1 MKPFGIW
8 KYLLILI
15 VLSFGIIYALPN
27 LYVPDPAVQISY
39 NDSTLSPDI
48 KLQKRLT
55 KVLED
60 STSESTVPEV
70 EIHEK
75 YALIRL
81 TSSQEQLRVKEL
93 FSTVGDDLIVAL
105 NLAPT
110 TPDWL
115 KNIGGEPLKL
125 GLDLR
130 GGVHFLMEVDTQA
143 ALSNR
148 QNGTLQDIRRKLR
161 EEKIRYNSLSVERDQ
176 TIKLKVTEKAGFDT
190 TEELTQSRMDEFT
203 PETGIFGGKVGPW
216 LRNLFFGSGEKD
228 QTIKLKVKKDTVFES
243 VTELLEDNYPQFSIS
258 YREIGNQ
265 YEFSLRLTDQE
276 IEQIEADAIDQNLT
290 TLRNRV
296 NELGVSEPIVQRQG
310 KKRIIVELPGIQ
322 DTAEAKKILGK
333 TATLEFHLEAE
344 HDTPRTRKT
353 SYPHRD
359 KRMGVSELQ
368 DQIII
373 GGDQVATAQASFDES
388 GMPQVNITLDGAGGT
403 RMHRAT
409 RDKIGKRLGVLF
421 VEQKNKTSYTTDAKG
436 NQVAIQRTFE
446 TKEIISLATI
456 QAALGTQFRITGLD
470 SPQESSELALLLR
483 AGALAAPM
491 SFVEERTVGPSLG
504 QDNINAGI
512 LSMELG
518 MALVLLFTLFYYR
531 IFGVAAS
538 LALGTNIVLLVAIMS
553 ILSATLTLPGI
564 AGIVLTVGM
573 AIDANVLIFSRIKE
587 ELKAGTEP
595 LQAIDQGY
603 DKAFTTI
610 FDAKLTTL
618 LVAVILYSL
627 GTGPIKGFSITL
639 SIGILTSMFTAIL
652 GTRGFIYLI
661 YRNKKNPSRIA
672 I

>member
-8 KYLLILI
+8 KYFLILI

-27 LYVPDPAVQISY
+27 LYAPDPAVQISY

-55 KVLED
+55 KVLEAN
-60 STSESTVPEV
+60 TSENKVPEV
-70 EIHEK
+70 EIHEN

-81 TSSQEQLRVKEL
+81 ASSKEQLRVKEL

-110 TPDWL
+110 TPQWL

-130 GGVHFLMEVDTQA
+130 GGVHFLMEVDTQK
-143 ALSNR
+143 ALNNR
-148 QNGTLQDIRRKLR
+148 QNGTLLDIRRKLR
-161 EEKIRYNSLSVERDQ
+161 GEKIRYNSLFVEKDQ
-176 TIKLKVTEKAGFDT
+176 AIKLKVT
-190 TEELTQSRMDEFT
+190 Q
-203 PETGIFGGKVGPW
+203 
-216 LRNLFFGSGEKD
+216 
-228 QTIKLKVKKDTVFES
+228 ES
-243 VTELLEDNYPQFSIS
+243 VFDNATELLEDNYPQFTIS
-258 YREIGNQ
+258 YTEEGNQ
-265 YEFSLRLTDQE
+265 FEISLRLTEQE

-296 NELGVSEPIVQRQG
+296 NELGVSEPIVYRQG
-310 KKRIIVELPGIQ
+310 KKRIVVQLPGIQ

-373 GGDQVATAQASFDES
+373 SGDQVATAQASFDEN
-388 GMPQVNITLDGAGGT
+388 GIPQVNITLDGAGGA
-403 RMHRAT
+403 RMHRTT

-421 VEQKNKTSYTTDAKG
+421 VEQKNKTSYARDAQG
-436 NQVAIQRTFE
+436 NQVAIQQTFE

-456 QAALGTQFRITGLD
+456 QAALGTKFRITGLD

-491 SFVEERTVGPSLG
+491 RFVEERTVGPSLG
-504 QDNINAGI
+504 KDNINAGI

-531 IFGVAAS
+531 IFGVAAC

-573 AIDANVLIFSRIKE
+573 AVDANVLIFSRIKE
-587 ELKAGTEP
+587 ELKQGTEP

-603 DKAFTTI
+603 DKAFLTI
-610 FDAKLTTL
+610 LDANLTTL
-618 LVAVILYSL
+618 LVAVILYSF
-627 GTGPIKGFSITL
+627 GTGPIKGFSVTL
-639 SIGILTSMFTAIL
+639 SIGIITSMFTAIL
-652 GTRGFIYLI
+652 GTRGFIYLV
-661 YRNKKNPSRIA
+661 YRNKKNLSRLA

>member
-15 VLSFGIIYALPN
+15 ILSFGIIYALPN
-27 LYVPDPAVQISY
+27 LYAPDPAVQVSY
-39 NDSTLSPDI
+39 NDSTQIHDR
-48 KLQKRLT
+48 KLQQRLT

-60 STSESTVPEV
+60 GELSNGVPEV
-70 EIHEK
+70 EIHKK

-81 TSSQEQLRVKEL
+81 SSAEEQLRVKDL
-93 FSTVGDDLIVAL
+93 LSSVGDDLIVAL

-110 TPDWL
+110 TPEWL
-115 KNIGGEPLKL
+115 ENIGGEPLKL

-130 GGVHFLMEVDTQA
+130 GGVHFLMEVDTET

-148 QNGTLQDIRRKLR
+148 QNGTLLDIRRKLR
-161 EEKIRYNSLSVERDQ
+161 DEKIRYNSLFV
-176 TIKLKVTEKAGFDT
+176 
-190 TEELTQSRMDEFT
+190 
-203 PETGIFGGKVGPW
+203 
-216 LRNLFFGSGEKD
+216 EKD
-228 QTIKLKVKKDTVFES
+228 QTIRLKVTDEAVFES
-243 VTELLEDNYPQFSIS
+243 ATELLEDNYPQFIIGYTQAGDQFNIS
-258 YREIGNQ
+258 LSLSEDEI
-265 YEFSLRLTDQE
+265 D
-276 IEQIEADAIDQNLT
+276 QIEADAIDQNLT

-344 HDTPRTRKT
+344 YDTPRTRKT

-359 KRMGVSELQ
+359 TRLGVSELQ

-388 GMPQVNITLDGAGGT
+388 GLPQVNITLDGAGGA

-409 RDKIGKRLGVLF
+409 RGNIGKRLGVLF
-421 VEQKNKTSYTTDAKG
+421 VEQKNKTTYQRGADG
-436 NQVAIQRTFE
+436 NRVAVQQTFE

-456 QAALGTQFRITGLD
+456 RAALGTQFRITGLD

-491 SFVEERTVGPSLG
+491 RFVEERTVGPSLG

-512 LSMELG
+512 LSMQLG
-518 MALVLLFTLFYYR
+518 MTLVLLFTLFYYR
-531 IFGVAAS
+531 VFGVAAS
-538 LALGTNIVLLVAIMS
+538 LALGTNIILLVAIMS

-587 ELKAGTEP
+587 ELKQGTEP

-603 DKAFTTI
+603 DKAFLTI
-610 FDAKLTTL
+610 LDANLTTL

-627 GTGPIKGFSITL
+627 GTGPIKGFSVTL
-639 SIGILTSMFTAIL
+639 SIGILTSMFTAII

>member
-15 VLSFGIIYALPN
+15 ILSFGIIYALPN
-27 LYVPDPAVQISY
+27 LYAPDPAVQVSY
-39 NDSTLSPDI
+39 NDSTQIHDR
-48 KLQKRLT
+48 KLQQRLT

-60 STSESTVPEV
+60 GEPSNGVPEV
-70 EIHEK
+70 EIHKK

-81 TSSQEQLRVKEL
+81 SSAEEQLRVKDL
-93 FSTVGDDLIVAL
+93 LSSVGDDLIVAL

-110 TPDWL
+110 TPEWL
-115 KNIGGEPLKL
+115 GNIGGEPLKL

-130 GGVHFLMEVDTQA
+130 GGVHFLMEVDTETA
-143 ALSNR
+143 ISNR
-148 QNGTLQDIRRKLR
+148 QNGTLLDIRRKLR
-161 EEKIRYNSLSVERDQ
+161 DEKIRYNS
-176 TIKLKVTEKAGFDT
+176 
-190 TEELTQSRMDEFT
+190 
-203 PETGIFGGKVGPW
+203 IFV
-216 LRNLFFGSGEKD
+216 EKD
-228 QTIKLKVKKDTVFES
+228 QTIKLKVTDEAVFES
-243 VTELLEDNYPQFSIS
+243 AIELLEDNYPQFVIGYTEVGDQFNIS
-258 YREIGNQ
+258 L
-265 YEFSLRLTDQE
+265 SLSEDE
-276 IEQIEADAIDQNLT
+276 VDQIEADAIDQNLT

-296 NELGVSEPIVQRQG
+296 NELGVSEPIVQKQG

-344 HDTPRTRKT
+344 YDTPRTRKT

-359 KRMGVSELQ
+359 TRLGVSELQ

-388 GMPQVNITLDGAGGT
+388 GLPQVNITLDGAGGA

-409 RDKIGKRLGVLF
+409 RGNIGKRLGVLF
-421 VEQKNKTSYTTDAKG
+421 VEQKNKTTYRRDADG
-436 NQVAIQRTFE
+436 NQVAVQEAFE

-456 QAALGTQFRITGLD
+456 RAALGTQFRITGLD

-491 SFVEERTVGPSLG
+491 RFVEERTVGPSLG

-512 LSMELG
+512 LSMQLG
-518 MALVLLFTLFYYR
+518 MTLVLLFTLFYYR

-587 ELKAGTEP
+587 ELKQGTEP

-603 DKAFTTI
+603 DKAFLTI
-610 FDAKLTTL
+610 LDANLTTL

-627 GTGPIKGFSITL
+627 GTGPIKGFSVTL
-639 SIGILTSMFTAIL
+639 SIGILTSMFTAIV

>member
-8 KYLLILI
+8 KYFLILV
-15 VLSFGIIYALPN
+15 VLSFGLIYASPN
-27 LYVPDPAVQISY
+27 LYAPDPAIQISY
-39 NDSTLSPDI
+39 NDSTLSPDL
-48 KLQKRLT
+48 KLQRRLT
-55 KVLED
+55 KVLENNI
-60 STSESTVPEV
+60 SENKVPEV
-70 EIHEK
+70 EIHES

-81 TSSQEQLRVKEL
+81 ASPEEQLRVKDL

-110 TPDWL
+110 TPEWL

-130 GGVHFLMEVDTQA
+130 GGVHFLMEVDTKT

-148 QNGTLQDIRRKLR
+148 QNGTLLDIRRKLR
-161 EEKIRYNSLSVERDQ
+161 EEKIRYNSLFV
-176 TIKLKVTEKAGFDT
+176 
-190 TEELTQSRMDEFT
+190 
-203 PETGIFGGKVGPW
+203 
-216 LRNLFFGSGEKD
+216 EKD
-228 QTIKLKVKKDTVFES
+228 QTIKLKVTQES
-243 VTELLEDNYPQFSIS
+243 VFDKATELLEDEYPQFAIS
-258 YREIGNQ
+258 YTEVGNQ
-265 YEFSLRLTDQE
+265 FEISLRLTDQE

-359 KRMGVSELQ
+359 KRMGVNELQ

-388 GMPQVNITLDGAGGT
+388 GMPQVNITLDGAGGA
-403 RMHRAT
+403 RMHRST
-409 RDKIGKRLGVLF
+409 RGNIGKRLGVLF
-421 VEQKNKTSYTTDAKG
+421 VEQKNKTSFKRDAQG
-436 NQVAIQRTFE
+436 NQVEVQQTFE

-491 SFVEERTVGPSLG
+491 RFVEERTVGPSLG

-518 MALVLLFTLFYYR
+518 MALVLLFTLVYYR

-573 AIDANVLIFSRIKE
+573 AVDANVLIFSRIKE
-587 ELKAGTEP
+587 ELKQGTEP

-603 DKAFTTI
+603 DKAFLTI
-610 FDAKLTTL
+610 LDANITTL
-618 LVAVILYSL
+618 IVAVILYSF
-627 GTGPIKGFSITL
+627 GTGPIKGFSVTL
-639 SIGILTSMFTAIL
+639 SIGIITSMFTAIL
-652 GTRGFIYLI
+652 GTRGFIYLV
-661 YRNKKNPSRIA
+661 YRNKKNISRLA

>member
-8 KYLLILI
+8 KYFLILI

-27 LYVPDPAVQISY
+27 LYAPDPAVQISY

-55 KVLED
+55 KVLEAN
-60 STSESTVPEV
+60 TSENKVPEV
-70 EIHEK
+70 EIHEN

-81 TSSQEQLRVKEL
+81 ASSKEQLRVKEL

-110 TPDWL
+110 TPQWL

-130 GGVHFLMEVDTQA
+130 GGVHFLMEVDTQK
-143 ALSNR
+143 ALNNR
-148 QNGTLQDIRRKLR
+148 QNGTLLDIRRKLR
-161 EEKIRYNSLSVERDQ
+161 GEKIRYNSLFVEKDQ
-176 TIKLKVTEKAGFDT
+176 AIKLKVT
-190 TEELTQSRMDEFT
+190 Q
-203 PETGIFGGKVGPW
+203 
-216 LRNLFFGSGEKD
+216 
-228 QTIKLKVKKDTVFES
+228 ES
-243 VTELLEDNYPQFSIS
+243 VFDNATELLEDNYPQFTIS
-258 YREIGNQ
+258 YTEEGNQ
-265 YEFSLRLTDQE
+265 FEISLRLTEQE
-276 IEQIEADAIDQNLT
+276 IEQIQADAIDQNLT

-296 NELGVSEPIVQRQG
+296 NELGVSEPIVYRQG
-310 KKRIIVELPGIQ
+310 KKRIVVQLPGIQ

-373 GGDQVATAQASFDES
+373 GGDQVATAQASFDEN
-388 GMPQVNITLDGAGGT
+388 GIPQVNITLDGAGGA
-403 RMHRAT
+403 RMHRTT

-421 VEQKNKTSYTTDAKG
+421 VEQKNKTSYARDAQG
-436 NQVAIQRTFE
+436 NQVAIQQTFE

-456 QAALGTQFRITGLD
+456 QAALGTKFRITGLD

-491 SFVEERTVGPSLG
+491 RFVEERTVGPSLG
-504 QDNINAGI
+504 KDNINAGI

-531 IFGVAAS
+531 IFGVAAC

-573 AIDANVLIFSRIKE
+573 AVDANVLIFSRIKE
-587 ELKAGTEP
+587 ELKQGTEP

-603 DKAFTTI
+603 DKAFLTI
-610 FDAKLTTL
+610 LDANLTTL
-618 LVAVILYSL
+618 LVAVILYSF
-627 GTGPIKGFSITL
+627 GTGPIKGFSVTL
-639 SIGILTSMFTAIL
+639 SIGIITSMFTAIL
-652 GTRGFIYLI
+652 GTRGFIYLV
-661 YRNKKNPSRIA
+661 YRNKKNLSRLA

>member
-27 LYVPDPAVQISY
+27 LYAPDPAVQVSY
-39 NDSTLSPDI
+39 NDSTQIHDR
-48 KLQKRLT
+48 KLQQRLT

-60 STSESTVPEV
+60 GELSNGVPEV
-70 EIHEK
+70 EIHKK

-81 TSSQEQLRVKEL
+81 SSAEEQLRVKDL
-93 FSTVGDDLIVAL
+93 LSSVGDDLIVAL

-110 TPDWL
+110 TPEWL
-115 KNIGGEPLKL
+115 ENIGGEPLKL

-130 GGVHFLMEVDTQA
+130 GGVHFLMEVDTET

-148 QNGTLQDIRRKLR
+148 QNGTLLDIRRKLR
-161 EEKIRYNSLSVERDQ
+161 DEKIRYNSLFV
-176 TIKLKVTEKAGFDT
+176 
-190 TEELTQSRMDEFT
+190 
-203 PETGIFGGKVGPW
+203 
-216 LRNLFFGSGEKD
+216 EKD
-228 QTIKLKVKKDTVFES
+228 QTIRLKVTDEAVFES
-243 VTELLEDNYPQFSIS
+243 ATELLEDNYPQFVIGYTQAGDQFNIS
-258 YREIGNQ
+258 L
-265 YEFSLRLTDQE
+265 SLSEDE
-276 IEQIEADAIDQNLT
+276 VVQIEADAIDQNLT

-296 NELGVSEPIVQRQG
+296 NELGVSEPIVQKQG

-344 HDTPRTRKT
+344 YDTPRTRKT

-359 KRMGVSELQ
+359 TRLGVSELQ

-388 GMPQVNITLDGAGGT
+388 GLPQVNITLDGAGGA

-409 RDKIGKRLGVLF
+409 RGNIGKRLGVLF
-421 VEQKNKTSYTTDAKG
+421 VEQKNKTTYQRGADG
-436 NQVAIQRTFE
+436 NRVAVQQTFE

-456 QAALGTQFRITGLD
+456 RAALGTQFRITGLD

-491 SFVEERTVGPSLG
+491 RFVEERTVGPSLG

-512 LSMELG
+512 LSMQLG
-518 MALVLLFTLFYYR
+518 MTLVLLFTLFYYR

-587 ELKAGTEP
+587 ELKQGTEP

-603 DKAFTTI
+603 DKAFLTI
-610 FDAKLTTL
+610 LDANLTTL

-627 GTGPIKGFSITL
+627 GTGPIKGFSVTL
-639 SIGILTSMFTAIL
+639 SIGILTSMFTAIV

>member
-8 KYLLILI
+8 KYLLILVI
-15 VLSFGIIYALPN
+15 LSFGIIYALPN
-27 LYVPDPAVQISY
+27 LYAPDPAVQVSY
-39 NDSTLSPDI
+39 NDSTQIHDR
-48 KLQKRLT
+48 KLQQRLT

-60 STSESTVPEV
+60 GELSNGVPEV
-70 EIHEK
+70 ELHKK

-81 TSSQEQLRVKEL
+81 SSAEEQLRVKDL
-93 FSTVGDDLIVAL
+93 LSSVGDDLIVAL

-110 TPDWL
+110 TPEWL
-115 KNIGGEPLKL
+115 ENIGGEPLKL

-130 GGVHFLMEVDTQA
+130 GGVHFLMEVDTET

-148 QNGTLQDIRRKLR
+148 QNGTLLDIRRKLR
-161 EEKIRYNSLSVERDQ
+161 DEKIRYNS
-176 TIKLKVTEKAGFDT
+176 
-190 TEELTQSRMDEFT
+190 
-203 PETGIFGGKVGPW
+203 IFV
-216 LRNLFFGSGEKD
+216 EKD
-228 QTIKLKVKKDTVFES
+228 QTIKLKVTDEAVFES
-243 VTELLEDNYPQFSIS
+243 ATELLEDNYPQFVIGYTEVGDQFNIS
-258 YREIGNQ
+258 L
-265 YEFSLRLTDQE
+265 SLSEDE
-276 IEQIEADAIDQNLT
+276 VDQIEADAIDQNLT

-344 HDTPRTRKT
+344 YDTPRTRKT

-359 KRMGVSELQ
+359 TRLGVSELQ

-388 GMPQVNITLDGAGGT
+388 GLPQVNITLDGAGGA

-409 RDKIGKRLGVLF
+409 RGNIGKRLGVLF
-421 VEQKNKTSYTTDAKG
+421 VEQKNKTTYRRDADG
-436 NQVAIQRTFE
+436 NQVAVQEAFE

-456 QAALGTQFRITGLD
+456 RAALGTQFRITGLD

-491 SFVEERTVGPSLG
+491 RFVEERTVGPSLG

-512 LSMELG
+512 LSMQLG
-518 MALVLLFTLFYYR
+518 MTLVLLFTLFYYR

-587 ELKAGTEP
+587 ELKQGTEP

-603 DKAFTTI
+603 DKAFLTI
-610 FDAKLTTL
+610 LDANLTTL

-627 GTGPIKGFSITL
+627 GTGPIKGFSVTL
-639 SIGILTSMFTAIL
+639 SIGILTSMFTAIV

>member
-27 LYVPDPAVQISY
+27 LYAPDPAVQVSY
-39 NDSTLSPDI
+39 NDSTQIHDR
-48 KLQKRLT
+48 KLQQRLT

-60 STSESTVPEV
+60 GELSNGVPEV
-70 EIHEK
+70 ELHKK

-81 TSSQEQLRVKEL
+81 SSAEEQLRVKDL
-93 FSTVGDDLIVAL
+93 LSSVGDDLIVAL

-110 TPDWL
+110 TPEWL
-115 KNIGGEPLKL
+115 ENIGGEPLKL

-130 GGVHFLMEVDTQA
+130 GGVHFLMEVDTET

-148 QNGTLQDIRRKLR
+148 QNGTLLDIRRKLR
-161 EEKIRYNSLSVERDQ
+161 DEKIRYNSLFV
-176 TIKLKVTEKAGFDT
+176 
-190 TEELTQSRMDEFT
+190 
-203 PETGIFGGKVGPW
+203 
-216 LRNLFFGSGEKD
+216 EKD
-228 QTIKLKVKKDTVFES
+228 QTIKLKVTDEAVFES
-243 VTELLEDNYPQFSIS
+243 ATELLEDNYPQFVIS
-258 YREIGNQ
+258 YTEVGDQFNI
-265 YEFSLRLTDQE
+265 SLSLTEDE
-276 IEQIEADAIDQNLT
+276 VDQIEADAIDQNLT

-296 NELGVSEPIVQRQG
+296 NELGVSEPIVQKQG

-344 HDTPRTRKT
+344 YDTPRTRKT

-359 KRMGVSELQ
+359 TRLGVSELQ

-388 GMPQVNITLDGAGGT
+388 GLPQVNITLDGAGGA

-409 RDKIGKRLGVLF
+409 RGNIGKRLGVLF
-421 VEQKNKTSYTTDAKG
+421 VEQKNKTTYRRDAEG
-436 NQVAIQRTFE
+436 NQVEVQEAFE

-456 QAALGTQFRITGLD
+456 RAALGTQFRITGLD

-491 SFVEERTVGPSLG
+491 RFVEERTVGPSLG

-512 LSMELG
+512 LSMQLG
-518 MALVLLFTLFYYR
+518 MTLVLLFTLFYYR

-587 ELKAGTEP
+587 ELKQGTEP

-603 DKAFTTI
+603 DKAFLTI
-610 FDAKLTTL
+610 LDANLTTL

-627 GTGPIKGFSITL
+627 GTGPIKGFSVTL
-639 SIGILTSMFTAIL
+639 SIGILTSMFTAIV

>member
-1 MKPFGIW
+1 MYKRQ
-8 KYLLILI
+8 
-15 VLSFGIIYALPN
+15 VLSIGLIYASPN
-27 LYVPDPAVQISY
+27 LYAPDPAIQISY
-39 NDSTLSPDI
+39 NDSTLSPDL
-48 KLQKRLT
+48 KLQRRLT
-55 KVLED
+55 KVLENNI
-60 STSESTVPEV
+60 SENKVPEV
-70 EIHEK
+70 EIHES

-81 TSSQEQLRVKEL
+81 ASPEEQLRVKDL

-110 TPDWL
+110 TPEWL

-130 GGVHFLMEVDTQA
+130 GGVHFLMEVDTKT

-148 QNGTLQDIRRKLR
+148 QNGTLLDIRRKLR
-161 EEKIRYNSLSVERDQ
+161 EEKIRYNSLFV
-176 TIKLKVTEKAGFDT
+176 
-190 TEELTQSRMDEFT
+190 
-203 PETGIFGGKVGPW
+203 
-216 LRNLFFGSGEKD
+216 EKD
-228 QTIKLKVKKDTVFES
+228 QTIKLKVTQES
-243 VTELLEDNYPQFSIS
+243 VFDKATELLEDEYPQFAIS
-258 YREIGNQ
+258 YTEVGNQ
-265 YEFSLRLTDQE
+265 FEISLRLTDQE

-359 KRMGVSELQ
+359 KRMGVNELQ

-388 GMPQVNITLDGAGGT
+388 GMPQVNITLDGAGGA

-409 RDKIGKRLGVLF
+409 RGNIGKRLGVLF
-421 VEQKNKTSYTTDAKG
+421 VEQKNKTSFKRDAQG
-436 NQVAIQRTFE
+436 NQVEVQQTFE

-491 SFVEERTVGPSLG
+491 RFVEERTVGPSLG

-518 MALVLLFTLFYYR
+518 MALVLLFTLVYYR

-573 AIDANVLIFSRIKE
+573 AVDANVLIFSRIKE
-587 ELKAGTEP
+587 ELKQGTEP

-603 DKAFTTI
+603 DKAFLTI
-610 FDAKLTTL
+610 LDANITTL
-618 LVAVILYSL
+618 IVAVILYSF
-627 GTGPIKGFSITL
+627 GTGPIKGFSVTL
-639 SIGILTSMFTAIL
+639 SIGIITSMFTAIL
-652 GTRGFIYLI
+652 GTRGFIYLV
-661 YRNKKNPSRIA
+661 YRNKKNISRLA

>member
-27 LYVPDPAVQISY
+27 LYAPDPAVQVSY
-39 NDSTLSPDI
+39 NDSTQIHDR
-48 KLQKRLT
+48 KLQQRLS
-55 KVLED
+55 KVLEENKL
-60 STSESTVPEV
+60 TNGVPEV
-70 EIHEK
+70 EIHKK

-81 TSSQEQLRVKEL
+81 SSTEEQLRVKDL
-93 FSTVGDDLIVAL
+93 LSSVGDDLIVAL

-130 GGVHFLMEVDTQA
+130 GGVHFLMEVDTET

-161 EEKIRYNSLSVERDQ
+161 DEKIRYNSLFV
-176 TIKLKVTEKAGFDT
+176 
-190 TEELTQSRMDEFT
+190 
-203 PETGIFGGKVGPW
+203 
-216 LRNLFFGSGEKD
+216 EKD
-228 QTIKLKVKKDTVFES
+228 QTIKLKVTGETIFES
-243 VTELLEDNYPQFSIS
+243 ATELLEDNYPQFSITYAES
-258 YREIGNQ
+258 GDQFNISLSLTEDEI
-265 YEFSLRLTDQE
+265 D
-276 IEQIEADAIDQNLT
+276 QIEADAIDQNLT

-296 NELGVSEPIVQRQG
+296 NELGVSEPIVQKQG

-344 HDTPRTRKT
+344 YDTPRTRKT

-359 KRMGVSELQ
+359 GRFGESELQ

-388 GMPQVNITLDGAGGT
+388 GLPQVNITLDGAGGA

-409 RDKIGKRLGVLF
+409 RGNIGKRLGVLF
-421 VEQKNKTSYTTDAKG
+421 VEQKNKTTYRRDAEG
-436 NQVAIQRTFE
+436 NRVEVQETFE

-491 SFVEERTVGPSLG
+491 RFVEERTVGPSLG

-512 LSMELG
+512 LSMQLG

-587 ELKAGTEP
+587 ELKQGTEP

-603 DKAFTTI
+603 DKAFLTI
-610 FDAKLTTL
+610 LDANLTTL

-627 GTGPIKGFSITL
+627 GTGPIKGFSVTL

-661 YRNKKNPSRIA
+661 YRNKKNLSRIA

>member
-1 MKPFGIW
+1 VKPFGIW
-8 KYLLILI
+8 KYFLILI

-27 LYVPDPAVQISY
+27 LYAPDPAVQISY

-55 KVLED
+55 KVLEAN
-60 STSESTVPEV
+60 TSENKVPEV
-70 EIHEK
+70 EIHEN

-81 TSSQEQLRVKEL
+81 ASSKEQLRVKDL

-110 TPDWL
+110 TPQWL

-130 GGVHFLMEVDTQA
+130 GGVHFLMEVDTQK
-143 ALSNR
+143 ALNNR
-148 QNGTLQDIRRKLR
+148 QNGTLLDIRRKLR
-161 EEKIRYNSLSVERDQ
+161 GDKIRYNSLFVEKDQ
-176 TIKLKVTEKAGFDT
+176 AIKLKVT
-190 TEELTQSRMDEFT
+190 Q
-203 PETGIFGGKVGPW
+203 
-216 LRNLFFGSGEKD
+216 
-228 QTIKLKVKKDTVFES
+228 ES
-243 VTELLEDNYPQFSIS
+243 VFDNATELLEDNYPQFTIS
-258 YREIGNQ
+258 YTEAGNQ
-265 YEFSLRLTDQE
+265 FEISLRLTEQE

-296 NELGVSEPIVQRQG
+296 NELGVSEPIVYRQG
-310 KKRIIVELPGIQ
+310 KKRIVVQLPGIQ

-359 KRMGVSELQ
+359 KRMGESELQ

-373 GGDQVATAQASFDES
+373 GGDQVATAQASFDEN
-388 GMPQVNITLDGAGGT
+388 GIPQVNITLDGAGGT
-403 RMHRAT
+403 RMHRTT

-421 VEQKNKTSYTTDAKG
+421 VEQKNKTSYARDAQG
-436 NQVAIQRTFE
+436 NQVAIQQTFE

-456 QAALGTQFRITGLD
+456 QAALGTKFRITGLD

-491 SFVEERTVGPSLG
+491 RFVEERTVGPSLG
-504 QDNINAGI
+504 KDNINAGI

-531 IFGVAAS
+531 IFGVAAC

-573 AIDANVLIFSRIKE
+573 AVDANVLIFSRIKE
-587 ELKAGTEP
+587 ELKQGTEP

-603 DKAFTTI
+603 DKAFLTI
-610 FDAKLTTL
+610 LDANLTTL
-618 LVAVILYSL
+618 LVAVILYSF
-627 GTGPIKGFSITL
+627 GTGPIKGFSVTL
-639 SIGILTSMFTAIL
+639 SIGIITSMFTAIL
-652 GTRGFIYLI
+652 GTRGFIYLV
-661 YRNKKNPSRIA
+661 YRNKKNLSRLA

>member
-1 MKPFGIW
+1 MKPFGTW

-15 VLSFGIIYALPN
+15 VLGFGVIYALPN
-27 LYVPDPAVQISY
+27 LYAPDPAVQISY
-39 NDSTLSPDI
+39 NDSKLSPDL
-48 KLQKRLT
+48 KLQKRLE
-55 KVLED
+55 KILENNLD
-60 STSESTVPEV
+60 NIKVPEV
-70 EIHEK
+70 ELYEN

-81 TSSQEQLRVKEL
+81 SSSEEQLRIKSF
-93 FSTVGDDLIVAL
+93 FSTAGDDLIVAL

-110 TPDWL
+110 TPQWL
-115 KNIGGEPLKL
+115 KNIGGEPMKL

-148 QNGTLQDIRRKLR
+148 QNGTLQDLRRKLR
-161 EEKIRYNSLSVERDQ
+161 DAKIRYSSLFV
-176 TIKLKVTEKAGFDT
+176 
-190 TEELTQSRMDEFT
+190 
-203 PETGIFGGKVGPW
+203 
-216 LRNLFFGSGEKD
+216 EKD
-228 QTIKLKVKKDTVFES
+228 QSITLKVKEES
-243 VTELLEDNYPQFSIS
+243 DFDSSTDLIQEYYPQFSVT
-258 YREIGNQ
+258 YTEGN
-265 YEFSLRLTDQE
+265 EFNISLRLTEQE

-296 NELGVSEPIVQRQG
+296 NELGVSEPVVQRQG
-310 KKRIIVELPGIQ
+310 KKRIVVQLPGIL

-344 HDTPRTRKT
+344 YDTPRTRKT

-359 KRMGVSELQ
+359 KRLGESELQ

-388 GMPQVNITLDGAGGT
+388 GLPQVNITLDGQGGA

-409 RDKIGKRLGVLF
+409 RGNIGKRLGVLF
-421 VEQKNKTSYTTDAKG
+421 VEQKSKTSFRRDSQG
-436 NQVAIQRTFE
+436 NQISVQQTVE

-456 QAALGTQFRITGLD
+456 RAALGTQFRITGLD

-491 SFVEERTVGPSLG
+491 RFVEERTVGPSLG
-504 QDNINAGI
+504 EDNINAGI
-512 LSMELG
+512 LSMEIG
-518 MALVLLFTLFYYR
+518 MALVLIFTLFYYR
-531 IFGVAAS
+531 IFGVAAC

-573 AIDANVLIFSRIKE
+573 AVDANVLIFSRIKE
-587 ELKAGTEP
+587 ELNQGTDP

-603 DKAFTTI
+603 DKAFSTI
-610 FDAKLTTL
+610 FDANITTL

-661 YRNKKNPSRIA
+661 YRNKRNLSRLA